1 MLLGLCSRW
10 DWKREQYRGP
20 PRGDQSVWGVARAR
34 KAPLD
39 RVLSAL
45 MKCAQL
51 QGHSRGALPGQASE
65 SGAAE
70 AAGVLMGDEE
80 LTGGC

>member
-20 PRGDQSVWGVARAR
+20 PRGDQSLWGVAKAR
-34 KAPLD
+34 KVPPY

-51 QGHSRGALPGQASE
+51 QGRCPARPASLE
-65 SGAAE
+65 QPRLLGS
-70 AAGVLMGDEE
+70 
-80 LTGGC
+80 